1 MRLAA
6 FVAAQPWQP
15 AVEREVVL
23 TSDGLGYHTLALA
36 LLERGE
42 FSLERGGPPETL
54 RTPGYPL
61 ALAAVYAIAGPRPW
75 VAIALQLVLQCVTC
89 CWLYRAA
96 LRSGGVAG
104 GLFTGGLLAFDPAFV
119 IHGCGLWSET
129 IFVALLVGALG
140 LLAATPA
147 SRSLAPAAILLGLAT
162 LVRPAG
168 LFAAPGLLAFVA
180 LRYRRRPRK
189 LLAAG
194 CLTLACFAA
203 PLVPWM
209 ARNLAVNGRA
219 ALSSAGP
226 FNLLFLTV
234 ARMERGPGDPSGE
247 RTRERLRAESALGEA
262 SARPFEIADRWA
274 QVAWSHA
281 ASGPIDFAR
290 ALAEGVG
297 GGLANLGTTE
307 WSRALRLAPGLLED
321 GAVSGWLRRARR
333 YAELKGPAALLLAA
347 VAAAHLLLLYLGAAA
362 ALRPAL
368 ATRNPRPAWAALCL
382 GAGFLA
388 SLCIAGNARLRLPL
402 AACLALLAG
411 QAQYP
416 TWAMRLPSLTRARRL
431 RERASEKSGGC

>member
-1 MRLAA
+1 MAPVTSRRAKAGAAAVFAIALAVRLAV
-6 FVAAQPWQP
+6 FGAAQPWQP

-23 TSDGLGYHTLALA
+23 ASDGLGYHALALA

-42 FSLERGGPPETL
+42 FSLERGGPPEAL

-61 ALAAVYAIAGPRPW
+61 ALAAVYSIAGPRPW

-89 CWLYRAA
+89 CWLYRTV
-96 LRSGGVAG
+96 LRSGGIGG
-104 GLFTGGLLAFDPAFV
+104 GLIAGGLLALDPAFV

-129 IFVALLVGALG
+129 LFVALVVGALG

-147 SRSLAPAAILLGLAT
+147 SRALAPAAILVGLAT

-168 LFAAPGLLAFVA
+168 LFVAPGLLAFAA
-180 LRYRRRPRK
+180 LRFRGRPRK

-194 CLTLACFAA
+194 CLALACFAA

-209 ARNLAVNGRA
+209 ARNLAVHGRA

-247 RTRERLRAESALGEA
+247 RARDRLRAESALGDTA
-262 SARPFEIADRWA
+262 SRPFELADRWA
-274 QVAWSHA
+274 RTAWSHA
-281 ASGPIDFAR
+281 ASEPIAFVR
-290 ALAEGVG
+290 ALAEGSA

-307 WSRALRLAPGLLED
+307 WSRALRLAPGSLED

-333 YAELKGPAALLLAA
+333 YAELKGPTAQLLAA
-347 VAAAHLLLLYLGAAA
+347 GAAAHLVLLYLGAGA

-368 ATRNPRPAWAALCL
+368 AARDPRPAWAALCL
-382 GAGFLA
+382 GVGFLA

-411 QAQYP
+411 IRP
-416 TWAMRLPSLTRARRL
+416 RCRGRL
-431 RERASEKSGGC
+431 